1 MYRKLL
7 SVIIPLAGATLLTG
21 CVSKPPKPNE
31 EAFIPPRAIPV
42 KIVEKNTY
50 ASIFN
55 QSTIVDLYGDKRAHR
70 VGDIITVR
78 LDEKTASSKSNS
90 TALDK
95 SNATGVDGGTWF
107 GTDSKVLGVPMEANI
122 NSSNSFSGSGSSAMK
137 NSLQGS
143 ITVVVHEVRP
153 NGILYIQGEKWLTLN
168 QGDEYIRISGLI
180 RESDVDSS
188 NVVSSVKIADARIK
202 YSGRGALQDTNSIG
216 WAAKFFISS
225 LFPF

>member
-1 MYRKLL
+1 MYRKSLSLIISLVGVSLL
-7 SVIIPLAGATLLTG
+7 AG
-21 CVSKPPKPNE
+21 CVSQPPKPNE
-31 EAFIPPRAIPV
+31 EAFIPPRAIPIN
-42 KIVEKNTY
+42 IVEKNTY
-50 ASIFN
+50 GSAFN

-95 SNATGVDGGTWF
+95 SNTTGINGGTWF
-107 GTDSKVLGVPMEANI
+107 GTDTKVLGVPMEANI
-122 NSSNSFSGSGSSAMK
+122 NSANSFSGSGSSDMS
-137 NSLQGS
+137 NSLKGS
-143 ITVVVHEVRP
+143 ITVVVHEARP

-202 YSGRGALQDTNSIG
+202 YSGRGELQDTNSIG
-216 WAAKFFISS
+216 WAAKFFIGA